1 MIYVVSVLLVLGNV
15 ALTLATLVFIWTSD
29 KEFAHINAS
38 LFKGNIAGAVW
49 TIVGIVLCFLPVFI
63 ETGA

>member
-15 ALTLATLVFIWTSD
+15 ALTLATLVFIWTGD
-29 KEFAHINAS
+29 EEFSHLRS
-38 LFKGNIAGAVW
+38 SVLRGNVAGVSW
-49 TIVGIVLCFLPVFI
+49 TIVGIVLCFVPILI